1 MLDCQR
7 KPLFADPAI
16 DVTDQI
22 IVGESHPARQR
33 LPDGHPP
40 KLDGAQQNFDAR
52 HRLRCDQ
59 HPDPPDS
66 QTESFWATLR
76 VEFYDRYLWPTKA
89 AAKLAVGDWIER
101 VYNRH
106 RRHSA
111 LGMVSPVEYENR
123 FNQTAQAA

>member
-40 KLDGAQQNFDAR
+40 KLDGAQQNFDAGISCVVTNMLIR
-52 HRLRCDQ
+52 QILRPN
-59 HPDPPDS
+59 HFGP
-66 QTESFWATLR
+66 
-76 VEFYDRYLWPTKA
+76 
-89 AAKLAVGDWIER
+89 
-101 VYNRH
+101 H
-106 RRHSA
+106 
-111 LGMVSPVEYENR
+111 
-123 FNQTAQAA
+123 